1 MITRAQKEEMLRIA
15 NLQKFTPE
23 DAATMESLIKTFY
36 PSYKHCSYCIA
47 QIKWG
52 QQQLIN
58 YVNMQQVQEEVTEQM
73 LEEGK
78 PLVEAEEPVLDFKP
92 VEPTVDII
100 EADKVGCS
108 KCKRARQNKG

>member
-15 NLQKFTPE
+15 NLQKFTQE
-23 DAATMESLIKTFY
+23 DAKTMESLIRMFHPTY
-36 PSYKHCSYCIA
+36 EVCTHCVA

-58 YVNMQQVQEEVTEQM
+58 YVNMQQVVEDVTEQM

-78 PLVEAEEPVLDFKP
+78 PLVETEEPLLNFDP
-92 VEPTVDII
+92 VEPTVDIV
-100 EADKVGCS
+100 EADRVGCA
-108 KCKRARQNKG
+108 KCKRARKNKS